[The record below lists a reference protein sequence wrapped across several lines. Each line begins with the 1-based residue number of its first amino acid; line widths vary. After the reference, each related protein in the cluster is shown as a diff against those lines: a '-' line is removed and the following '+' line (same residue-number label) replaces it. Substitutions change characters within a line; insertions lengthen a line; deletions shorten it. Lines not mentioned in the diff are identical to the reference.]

1 MESLRMSLHQLFKLI
16 IRISGITCGIT
27 IKMTNDLF
35 YFDGLFLVV
44 VVMWMWSEFDWYR
57 ARNEKANS

>member
-1 MESLRMSLHQLFKLI
+1 MSLHQLFKLI